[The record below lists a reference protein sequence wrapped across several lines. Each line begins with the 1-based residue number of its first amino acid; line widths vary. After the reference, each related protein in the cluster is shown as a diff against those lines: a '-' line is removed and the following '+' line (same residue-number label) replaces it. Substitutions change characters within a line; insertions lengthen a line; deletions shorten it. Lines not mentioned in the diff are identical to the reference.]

1 MPFINA
7 PLSYTN
13 LNDEKN
19 SFFYIILINTK
30 QQVFKRDTLQ
40 MQKLEA
46 LIEYV
51 TSCDRLVPRGTD
63 WFELYL
69 LGVNYLQIQ
78 SDADFPK
85 PLKWDSPLKK
95 KRDRLIKQIELAV
108 KSRLF

>member
-1 MPFINA
+1 
-7 PLSYTN
+7 
-13 LNDEKN
+13 
-19 SFFYIILINTK
+19 
-30 QQVFKRDTLQ
+30 

-69 LGVNYLQIQ
+69 LGVNYLQIK

-85 PLKWDSPLKK
+85 PLKGN
-95 KRDRLIKQIELAV
+95 V
-108 KSRLF
+108 